1 MTVYSLLGRNG
12 STGIFNTETGLAE
25 CRGKERK
32 ISSGMVIDPGDI
44 LVIKGEEFVVSNFR
58 AVDFGSTVKRRTQI
72 IQPWDA
78 SFAIFAMGLHG
89 GMRVL
94 ESGGGSGAM
103 SMYILQSLGDS
114 GKLVTLENN
123 GETAEF
129 LLALRNS
136 QRLQEKWDIV
146 NISIEDYA
154 GPGSFDA
161 GMLDLPEPW
170 KASGN
175 LRKIMVYGSVLC
187 TYLPTYNQVEKTV
200 SAFSE
205 CGFYHTGTDEII
217 RRRILVRNGATRPDN
232 DIIGHTAFI
241 SSFIRTSG
249 IRS

>member
-1 MTVYSLLGRNG
+1 MTLYSLLGRNG
-12 STGIFNTETGLAE
+12 STGTFDTSTGIAE
-25 CRGKERK
+25 CRGKKRLFN
-32 ISSGMVIDPGDI
+32 SGMVIEPGDT

-78 SFAIFAMGLHG
+78 SYAIFSMGLHG
-89 GMRVL
+89 GMKVL

-103 SMYILQSLGDS
+103 SMYILQTLGDS

-123 GETAEF
+123 GETARS
-129 LLALRNS
+129 LLTLRDS
-136 QRLQEKWDIV
+136 LKLQGKWDIV

-154 GPGSFDA
+154 GQFSFDA

-170 KASGN
+170 KAAGN
-175 LRKIMVYGSVLC
+175 LRKIMAPGSVLC

-200 SAFSE
+200 AIFSGN
-205 CGFYHTGTDEII
+205 GFYNTGTDEII